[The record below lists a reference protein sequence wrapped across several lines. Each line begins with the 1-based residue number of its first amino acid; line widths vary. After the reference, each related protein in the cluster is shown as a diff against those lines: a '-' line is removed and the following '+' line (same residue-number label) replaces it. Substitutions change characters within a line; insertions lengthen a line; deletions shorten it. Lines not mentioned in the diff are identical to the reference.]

1 MLYHPFA
8 HSIGIIP
15 GIIAMMVP
23 GLGLT
28 WHTTSG
34 TNSWSE
40 SESLCATH
48 SKTLCTRAQICP
60 NGHSADSDV
69 EGGKRSG
76 DQWAPAADEDN
87 TWVQVGAASNWPS
100 CQTHSEIAGGAYGKP
115 AWGTTSAYSVHRT
128 NIACCS
134 SSTTQG
140 AASPAPP
147 QHLSLRCI
155 DGVCHLLCSLI
166 CGP

>member
-1 MLYHPFA
+1 
-8 HSIGIIP
+8 
-15 GIIAMMVP
+15 MMVP

-87 TWVQVGAASNWPS
+87 TWVQVGAVSSWPS
-100 CQTHSEIAGGAYGKP
+100 CLKHSEIADAAYGKP
-115 AWGTTSAYSVHRT
+115 AWGTTSAYYDHRT
-128 NIACCS
+128 NIACCTVPGYGS
-134 SSTTQG
+134 ALTPTSHSQPHYDPHKTY
-140 AASPAPP
+140 
-147 QHLSLRCI
+147 L
-155 DGVCHLLCSLI
+155 V
-166 CGP
+166 